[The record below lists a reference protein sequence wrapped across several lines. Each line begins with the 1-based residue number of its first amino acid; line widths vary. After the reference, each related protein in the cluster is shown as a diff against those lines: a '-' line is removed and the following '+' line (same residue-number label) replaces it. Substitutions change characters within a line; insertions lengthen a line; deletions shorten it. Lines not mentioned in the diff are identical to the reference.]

1 MLEKVQL
8 PEKDKEKWRKVM
20 RPDMMTSEESV
31 SESEDLAII
40 PLAWQSQMVTNFFK
54 RLDEKSL

>member
-40 PLAWQSQMVTNFFK
+40 IIYYYYYSALQCPALKV
-54 RLDEKSL
+54 